1 MIKQHVSYE
10 DYEGNQVE
18 KDLWFH
24 LNKSDLAKMSL
35 GFDGGLIEGLTELQN
50 KGDKRAVAEFIDN
63 LLVNAYGV
71 RKAGSDIFLKTPEI
85 QEEFQ
90 YSLAHDEILMMLLG
104 GSDDDIINFIVGIM
118 PGMKAEDRARVIA
131 DVKAAQAEKKAAEM
145 PVSSE
150 MTENA

>member
-35 GFDGGLIEGLTELQN
+35 GFEGGLIDGLTELQE
-50 KGDKRAVAEFIDN
+50 KGDKKAVAEFIDN
-63 LLVNAYGV
+63 LLINAYGV
-71 RKAGSDIFLKTPEI
+71 RKPGSDVFLKTPEI
-85 QEEFQ
+85 QQEFQ

-104 GSDDDIINFIVGIM
+104 GEDDEIINFIVGIM
-118 PGMKAEDRARVIA
+118 PGMKADDRTRVIA
-131 DVKAAQAEKKAAEM
+131 EVKAAQDKKKDTEELSA
-145 PVSSE
+145 S
-150 MTENA
+150 ENA

>member
-10 DYEGNQVE
+10 DYDGNKVE

-35 GFDGGLIEGLTELQN
+35 GFENGLIEGLTELQQ
-50 KGDKRAVAEFIDN
+50 KGDKKAVAEFIDN

-71 RKAGSDIFLKTPEI
+71 RKPGSDVFLKTPEI
-85 QEEFQ
+85 KEDFQ

-104 GSDDDIINFIVGIM
+104 GEDDEIINFIVGIM
-118 PGMKAEDRARVIA
+118 PGMSAEDRANVIEQ
-131 DVKAAQAEKKAAEM
+131 VKNAQEAKKLPESTEA
-145 PVSSE
+145 S
-150 MTENA
+150 ENA

>member
-10 DYEGNQVE
+10 DYDGNKVE

-35 GFDGGLIEGLTELQN
+35 GFDNGLIDGLTELQQ
-50 KGDKRAVAEFIDN
+50 KGDKKAVAEFIDN

-71 RKAGSDIFLKTPEI
+71 RKPDSDVFLKTPEI
-85 QEEFQ
+85 KEDFQ

-104 GSDDDIINFIVGIM
+104 GEDDEIINFIVGIM
-118 PGMKAEDRARVIA
+118 PGMSAEDRANVIEQ
-131 DVKAAQAEKKAAEM
+131 VKNAQEAKKLPESTEA
-145 PVSSE
+145 S
-150 MTENA
+150 ENA

>member
-10 DYEGNQVE
+10 DYDGNKVE

-35 GFDGGLIEGLTELQN
+35 GFDNGLIEGLTELQQ
-50 KGDKRAVAEFIDN
+50 KGDKKAVAEFIDN

-71 RKAGSDIFLKTPEI
+71 RKPGSDVFLKTSEI
-85 QEEFQ
+85 KEDFQ

-104 GSDDDIINFIVGIM
+104 GEDDEIINFIVGIM
-118 PGMKAEDRARVIA
+118 PGMSAEDRANVIEQ
-131 DVKAAQAEKKAAEM
+131 VKNAQEAKKLPESTGA
-145 PVSSE
+145 SK
-150 MTENA
+150 NA

>member
-10 DYEGNQVE
+10 DYDGNKVE

-35 GFDGGLIEGLTELQN
+35 GFDNGLIDGLTELQQ
-50 KGDKRAVAEFIDN
+50 KGDKKAVAEFIDN

-71 RKAGSDIFLKTPEI
+71 RKPGSDVFLKTPEI
-85 QEEFQ
+85 KEDFQ

-104 GSDDDIINFIVGIM
+104 GEDDEIINFIVGIM
-118 PGMKAEDRARVIA
+118 PGMSAKDRANVIEQ
-131 DVKAAQAEKKAAEM
+131 VKNAQEAKNLPE
-145 PVSSE
+145 S
-150 MTENA
+150 TEASKNA

>member
-10 DYEGNQVE
+10 DYDGNKVE

-35 GFDGGLIEGLTELQN
+35 GFDNGLIDGLTELQQ
-50 KGDKRAVAEFIDN
+50 KGDKKAVAEFIDN

-71 RKAGSDIFLKTPEI
+71 RKPGSDVFLKTPEI
-85 QEEFQ
+85 KEDFQ

-104 GSDDDIINFIVGIM
+104 GEDDEIINFIVGIM
-118 PGMKAEDRARVIA
+118 PGMSAEDRADVIEK
-131 DVKAAQAEKKAAEM
+131 VKSTQEAKKLPEYTEA
-145 PVSSE
+145 S
-150 MTENA
+150 ENA

>member
-10 DYEGNQVE
+10 DYDGNKVE

-35 GFDGGLIEGLTELQN
+35 GFDNGLIDGLTELQK
-50 KGDKRAVAEFIDN
+50 KGDKKAVAEFIDN

-71 RKAGSDIFLKTPEI
+71 RKPGSDVFLKTPEI
-85 QEEFQ
+85 KEDFQ

-104 GSDDDIINFIVGIM
+104 GEDDEIINFIVGIM
-118 PGMKAEDRARVIA
+118 PGMSAKDRTNVIEQ
-131 DVKAAQAEKKAAEM
+131 VKNAQEAKKLPESTEA
-145 PVSSE
+145 S
-150 MTENA
+150 ENA

>member
-10 DYEGNQVE
+10 DYDGNKVE

-35 GFDGGLIEGLTELQN
+35 GFDNGLIDGLTELQQ
-50 KGDKRAVAEFIDN
+50 KGDKKAVAEFIDN

-71 RKAGSDIFLKTPEI
+71 RKPGSDVFLKTPEI
-85 QEEFQ
+85 KEDFQ

-104 GSDDDIINFIVGIM
+104 GDDDEIINFIVGIM
-118 PGMKAEDRARVIA
+118 PGMSVEDRANVIEQ
-131 DVKAAQAEKKAAEM
+131 VKNAQEAKKLPESTEA
-145 PVSSE
+145 S
-150 MTENA
+150 ENA

>member
-10 DYEGNQVE
+10 DYDGNKVE

-35 GFDGGLIEGLTELQN
+35 GFDNGLIDGLTELQQ
-50 KGDKRAVAEFIDN
+50 KGDKKAVAEFIDN

-71 RKAGSDIFLKTPEI
+71 RKPGSDVFLKTPEI
-85 QEEFQ
+85 KEDFQ

-104 GSDDDIINFIVGIM
+104 GEDDEIIDFIVGIM
-118 PGMKAEDRARVIA
+118 PGMSAKDRTNVIEQ
-131 DVKAAQAEKKAAEM
+131 VKNAQEAKKLPESIEA
-145 PVSSE
+145 S
-150 MTENA
+150 ENA

>member
-10 DYEGNQVE
+10 DYDGNKVE

-35 GFDGGLIEGLTELQN
+35 GFDNGLIDGLTELQK
-50 KGDKRAVAEFIDN
+50 KGDKKAVAEFIDN

-71 RKAGSDIFLKTPEI
+71 RKPGSDVFLKTAEI
-85 QEEFQ
+85 KEDFQ

-104 GSDDDIINFIVGIM
+104 GEDDEIINFIVGIM
-118 PGMKAEDRARVIA
+118 PGMSAEDRANVIEQ
-131 DVKAAQAEKKAAEM
+131 VKNAQEAKKLPE
-145 PVSSE
+145 S
-150 MTENA
+150 TEASKNV

>member
-10 DYEGNQVE
+10 DYDGNKVE

-35 GFDGGLIEGLTELQN
+35 GFDNGLIEGLTELQQ
-50 KGDKRAVAEFIDN
+50 KGDKKAVAEFIDN

-71 RKAGSDIFLKTPEI
+71 RKPGRDVFLKTPEI
-85 QEEFQ
+85 KEDFQ

-104 GSDDDIINFIVGIM
+104 GEDDEIINFIVGIM
-118 PGMKAEDRARVIA
+118 PGMSAEDRANVIEQ
-131 DVKAAQAEKKAAEM
+131 VKNAQEAKKLPESIEA
-145 PVSSE
+145 SE
-150 MTENA
+150 NV

>member
-10 DYEGNQVE
+10 DYDGNKVE

-35 GFDGGLIEGLTELQN
+35 GFDNGLIEGLTELQQ
-50 KGDKRAVAEFIDN
+50 KGDKKAVAEFIDN

-71 RKAGSDIFLKTPEI
+71 RKPGSDVFLKTPEI
-85 QEEFQ
+85 KEDFQ

-104 GSDDDIINFIVGIM
+104 GEDDEIINFIVGIM
-118 PGMKAEDRARVIA
+118 PGMSAEDRANVIEQ
-131 DVKAAQAEKKAAEM
+131 VKNAQEAKKLPESTEAR
-145 PVSSE
+145 
-150 MTENA
+150 ENA

>member
-10 DYEGNQVE
+10 DYDGNKVE

-35 GFDGGLIEGLTELQN
+35 GFDNGLIEGLTELQQ
-50 KGDKRAVAEFIDN
+50 KGDKKAVAEFIDN

-71 RKAGSDIFLKTPEI
+71 RKPGSDIFLKTPEI
-85 QEEFQ
+85 KEDFQ

-104 GSDDDIINFIVGIM
+104 GEDDEIINFIVGIM
-118 PGMKAEDRARVIA
+118 PGMSVEDRANVIEQ
-131 DVKAAQAEKKAAEM
+131 VKNAQEAKKLPESTEA
-145 PVSSE
+145 S
-150 MTENA
+150 ENA

>member
-10 DYEGNQVE
+10 DYDGNKVE

-35 GFDGGLIEGLTELQN
+35 GFDNGLIDGLTELQQ
-50 KGDKRAVAEFIDN
+50 KGDKKAVAEFIDN

-71 RKAGSDIFLKTPEI
+71 RKPGSDVFLKTPEI
-85 QEEFQ
+85 KEDFQ

-104 GSDDDIINFIVGIM
+104 GEDDEIINFIVGIM
-118 PGMKAEDRARVIA
+118 PGMSAEDRADVIEK
-131 DVKAAQAEKKAAEM
+131 VKNAQEAKKLPESTEA
-145 PVSSE
+145 S
-150 MTENA
+150 ENA

>member
-10 DYEGNQVE
+10 DYDGNKIE

-35 GFDGGLIEGLTELQN
+35 GFDNGLIDGLTELQQ
-50 KGDKRAVAEFIDN
+50 KGDKKAVAEFIDN

-71 RKAGSDIFLKTPEI
+71 RKPGSDVFLKTPEI
-85 QEEFQ
+85 KEDFQ

-104 GSDDDIINFIVGIM
+104 GEDDEIINFIVGIM
-118 PGMKAEDRARVIA
+118 PGMSAEDRANVIEQ
-131 DVKAAQAEKKAAEM
+131 VKNAQEAKKLPE
-145 PVSSE
+145 SIETS
-150 MTENA
+150 ENA

>member
-10 DYEGNQVE
+10 DYDGNKVE

-35 GFDGGLIEGLTELQN
+35 GFDNGLIEGLTELQQ
-50 KGDKRAVAEFIDN
+50 KGDKKAVAEFIDN

-71 RKAGSDIFLKTPEI
+71 RKPGSDVFLKTPEI
-85 QEEFQ
+85 KEDFQ

-104 GSDDDIINFIVGIM
+104 GEDDEIINFIVGIM
-118 PGMKAEDRARVIA
+118 PGMSVEDRADVIEK
-131 DVKAAQAEKKAAEM
+131 VKNAQEAKKLPKSTEA
-145 PVSSE
+145 S
-150 MTENA
+150 ENA

>member
-10 DYEGNQVE
+10 DYDGNKVE

-35 GFDGGLIEGLTELQN
+35 GFDNGLIDGLTELQQ
-50 KGDKRAVAEFIDN
+50 KGDKKAVAEFIDN

-71 RKAGSDIFLKTPEI
+71 RKPGSDVFLKTPEI
-85 QEEFQ
+85 KEDFQ

-104 GSDDDIINFIVGIM
+104 GEDNEIINFIVGIM
-118 PGMKAEDRARVIA
+118 PGMSAKDRANVIEQ
-131 DVKAAQAEKKAAEM
+131 VKNAQEAKSLPESTEA
-145 PVSSE
+145 S
-150 MTENA
+150 ENA

>member
-10 DYEGNQVE
+10 DYDGNKVE

-35 GFDGGLIEGLTELQN
+35 DFDNGLIEGLTELQQ
-50 KGDKRAVAEFIDN
+50 KGDKKAVAEFIDN

-71 RKAGSDIFLKTPEI
+71 RKPGSDVFLKTPEI
-85 QEEFQ
+85 KEDFQ

-104 GSDDDIINFIVGIM
+104 GEDDDIINFIVSIM
-118 PGMKAEDRARVIA
+118 PGMSTEDRANVIEK
-131 DVKAAQAEKKAAEM
+131 VKSAQKAKKLPESTEA
-145 PVSSE
+145 S
-150 MTENA
+150 ENA

>member
-10 DYEGNQVE
+10 DYDGNKVE

-35 GFDGGLIEGLTELQN
+35 GFDNGLIEGLTELQQ
-50 KGDKRAVAEFIDN
+50 KGDKKAVAEFIDN

-71 RKAGSDIFLKTPEI
+71 RKPGSDVFLKTPEI
-85 QEEFQ
+85 KEDFQ

-104 GSDDDIINFIVGIM
+104 GEDDEIINFIVGIM
-118 PGMKAEDRARVIA
+118 PGMSAEDRANVIEQ
-131 DVKAAQAEKKAAEM
+131 VKNAQEAKKLPE
-145 PVSSE
+145 SIKTS
-150 MTENA
+150 ENA

>member
-10 DYEGNQVE
+10 DYDGNKVE

-35 GFDGGLIEGLTELQN
+35 GFDNGLIEGLTELQQ
-50 KGDKRAVAEFIDN
+50 KGDKKAVAEFIDN

-71 RKAGSDIFLKTPEI
+71 RKPGSDVFLKTPEI
-85 QEEFQ
+85 KEDFQ

-104 GSDDDIINFIVGIM
+104 GEDDEIINFIVGIM
-118 PGMKAEDRARVIA
+118 PGMSAKDRANVTEQ
-131 DVKAAQAEKKAAEM
+131 VKNAQEAKKLPESIEA
-145 PVSSE
+145 S
-150 MTENA
+150 ENA

>member
-35 GFDGGLIEGLTELQN
+35 GFDGGLIDGLTELQN
-50 KGDKRAVAEFIDN
+50 KGDKKAVAEFIDN

-71 RKAGSDIFLKTPEI
+71 RKPGSDVFLKTPEI
-85 QEEFQ
+85 QQEFQ

-104 GSDDDIINFIVGIM
+104 GEDDEIINFIVGIM
-118 PGMKAEDRARVIA
+118 PGMKADDRSRVIA
-131 DVKAAQAEKKAAEM
+131 EVKAAQAKKETPAIPEA
-145 PVSSE
+145 
-150 MTENA
+150 TENA

>member
-10 DYEGNQVE
+10 DYDGNKVE

-35 GFDGGLIEGLTELQN
+35 GFDNGLIDGLTELQQ
-50 KGDKRAVAEFIDN
+50 KGDKKAVAEFIDN

-71 RKAGSDIFLKTPEI
+71 RKPDSDVFLKTPEI
-85 QEEFQ
+85 KEDFQ

-104 GSDDDIINFIVGIM
+104 GEDDEIINFIVGIM
-118 PGMKAEDRARVIA
+118 PGMSAKDRANVIEQ
-131 DVKAAQAEKKAAEM
+131 VKNAQKAKKLPESIEA
-145 PVSSE
+145 S
-150 MTENA
+150 ENA

>member
-10 DYEGNQVE
+10 DYDGNKVE

-35 GFDGGLIEGLTELQN
+35 GFDNGLIDGLTELQQ
-50 KGDKRAVAEFIDN
+50 KGDKKAVAEFIDN

-71 RKAGSDIFLKTPEI
+71 RKPGSDVFLKTPEI
-85 QEEFQ
+85 KEDFQ

-104 GSDDDIINFIVGIM
+104 GEDDEIISFIVGIM
-118 PGMKAEDRARVIA
+118 PGMSTEDRANVIEK
-131 DVKAAQAEKKAAEM
+131 VKNAREAKKLPDSTEAR
-145 PVSSE
+145 
-150 MTENA
+150 ENA

>member
-10 DYEGNQVE
+10 DYDGNKVE

-35 GFDGGLIEGLTELQN
+35 GFDNGLIEGLTELQQ
-50 KGDKRAVAEFIDN
+50 KGDKKAVAEFIDN

-71 RKAGSDIFLKTPEI
+71 RKPGSDVFLKTPEI
-85 QEEFQ
+85 KEDFQ

-104 GSDDDIINFIVGIM
+104 GEDDEIINFIVGIM
-118 PGMKAEDRARVIA
+118 PGMSAEDRANVIEQ
-131 DVKAAQAEKKAAEM
+131 VKNAQEAKKLPESIKA
-145 PVSSE
+145 S
-150 MTENA
+150 ENA